1 MMDILCLM
9 APQGARRISFHA
21 LASDASLD
29 TRDQTPASRLIHLV
43 LGMALRSR
51 CERLKS
57 SSNLESRRAVGLFGL
72 FGA

>member
-1 MMDILCLM
+1 LNNESHKKLQISANYTIRNMGRRRS
-9 APQGARRISFHA
+9 GA
-21 LASDASLD
+21 
-29 TRDQTPASRLIHLV
+29 RLIHLV